1 MTPLNLAMLD
11 YFIIYLP
18 VIYIAIP
25 KAKNVQIQLSTSL
38 LLMYVEDLDPSLN
51 ALIYLSIPTYF
62 YLLILYKEFKIFRWN
77 VNINSYILF
86 CLLIWLTK
94 EVIGDNKSQ
103 ITPKQ
108 ICIFLSMIASLT
120 SHPLETKGNI
130 LLTLYIE
137 RVEIEF
143 DSTCSINGHNKL
155 KLFVLG

>member
-1 MTPLNLAMLD
+1 MFYYTFIKILYDTFELAMLD

-94 EVIGDNKSQ
+94 EVIGDNKS
-103 ITPKQ
+103 
-108 ICIFLSMIASLT
+108 
-120 SHPLETKGNI
+120 
-130 LLTLYIE
+130 
-137 RVEIEF
+137 
-143 DSTCSINGHNKL
+143 
-155 KLFVLG
+155 

>member
-1 MTPLNLAMLD
+1 MFTIRLLKFYMTPLNLAMLD

-38 LLMYVEDLDPSLN
+38 LLTYVEDLDPSLN

-94 EVIGDNKSQ
+94 EVIGDNKS
-103 ITPKQ
+103 
-108 ICIFLSMIASLT
+108 
-120 SHPLETKGNI
+120 
-130 LLTLYIE
+130 
-137 RVEIEF
+137 
-143 DSTCSINGHNKL
+143 
-155 KLFVLG
+155 